1 MQRGSV
7 VLSLAG
13 HDKDK
18 LYVVLRKEG
27 SYAFL
32 SDGRTKTLKDPKKK
46 NLKHLKDTGMYI
58 DISKYNPLYDAHIQK
73 ELKGLLK

>member
-18 LYVVLRKEG
+18 LYVVLKEEG
-27 SYAFL
+27 MCAFL
-32 SDGRTKTLKDPKKK
+32 ADGKTKLLKKPKKK
-46 NLKHLKDTGMYI
+46 NLKHLKDTGMYVEL
-58 DISKYNPLYDAHIQK
+58 SKYNPLYDAHIRK

>member
-18 LYVVLRKEG
+18 LYVVLKEEG
-27 SYAFL
+27 TYAL
-32 SDGRTKTLKDPKKK
+32 LADGKTKTLKEPKKK
-46 NLKHLKDTGMYI
+46 NLKHLKETEMYVEL
-58 DISKYNPLYDAHIQK
+58 SKYNPLYDAHIQK